1 MQSSH
6 KHIIPINF
14 AKLKV
19 KYIYF
24 FGTNYHYI
32 QQVRNYMKISLFSDI
47 PSEEALYQ
55 PNTNKYAL
63 LFDQFLILL

>member
-1 MQSSH
+1 MPSSH

-19 KYIYF
+19 KYF
-24 FGTNYHYI
+24 FCTNYQYI
-32 QQVRNYMKISLFSDI
+32 QQVRNYMKISLFADI
-47 PSEEALYQ
+47 PSEGALYQ